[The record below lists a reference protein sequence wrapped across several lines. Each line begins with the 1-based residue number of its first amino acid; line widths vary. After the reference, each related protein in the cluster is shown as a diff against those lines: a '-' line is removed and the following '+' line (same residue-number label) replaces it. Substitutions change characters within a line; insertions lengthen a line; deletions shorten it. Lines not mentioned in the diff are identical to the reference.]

1 MDKMQ
6 YIPRII
12 DKIIGDYLADF
23 TAVHIRGPKWCGKTY
38 TAEHFAN
45 SEIKLNTKSQRDDF
59 DSMYYANPRLFLE
72 GAKPRLIDEWQ
83 LYPAIWDEVKNYAD
97 ETHLKNQFI
106 LTGSFS
112 PKAGTTNHTGSMR
125 IVKIDMTTMTLFE
138 SGDSTGQISLK
149 ELFDNPMQPISV
161 YLPDQKETINNLMVK
176 GGWPEGV
183 VNPPHNLLSYGR
195 QALNSICETD
205 IQEASGKE
213 LSPITTRVLLRS
225 LARTL
230 SQNVDNKTI
239 IEDVNKSGHPLSDST
254 FYDYYNALTR
264 LFVIKEIPAWCPNLR
279 SKTSIRSLPK
289 KEFFDPSLACA
300 ALGINS
306 EGLSK
311 DKRTRGFFFECLVG
325 RDLEV
330 YSKTIDGEISYY
342 RDRLGLE
349 CDFVI
354 HLPDGRYG
362 LFEVKSSDEQISEG
376 IKNLEKMMALIRA
389 YNDANPTN
397 TMELPTV
404 MAIITDGQYGYLSK
418 EGIYIIPISCLKN

>member
-311 DKRTRGFFFECLVG
+311 DKRTRVDCS
-325 RDLEV
+325 R
-330 YSKTIDGEISYY
+330 
-342 RDRLGLE
+342 
-349 CDFVI
+349 
-354 HLPDGRYG
+354 
-362 LFEVKSSDEQISEG
+362 
-376 IKNLEKMMALIRA
+376 KM
-389 YNDANPTN
+389 Y
-397 TMELPTV
+397 
-404 MAIITDGQYGYLSK
+404 
-418 EGIYIIPISCLKN
+418 

>member
-404 MAIITDGQYGYLSK
+404 RAIITDGQYGYLSK

>member
-1 MDKMQ
+1 
-6 YIPRII
+6 
-12 DKIIGDYLADF
+12 
-23 TAVHIRGPKWCGKTY
+23 
-38 TAEHFAN
+38 
-45 SEIKLNTKSQRDDF
+45 
-59 DSMYYANPRLFLE
+59 
-72 GAKPRLIDEWQ
+72 
-83 LYPAIWDEVKNYAD
+83 
-97 ETHLKNQFI
+97 
-106 LTGSFS
+106 
-112 PKAGTTNHTGSMR
+112 
-125 IVKIDMTTMTLFE
+125 
-138 SGDSTGQISLK
+138 
-149 ELFDNPMQPISV
+149 
-161 YLPDQKETINNLMVK
+161 
-176 GGWPEGV
+176 
-183 VNPPHNLLSYGR
+183 
-195 QALNSICETD
+195 
-205 IQEASGKE
+205 
-213 LSPITTRVLLRS
+213 
-225 LARTL
+225 
-230 SQNVDNKTI
+230 
-239 IEDVNKSGHPLSDST
+239 
-254 FYDYYNALTR
+254 

-404 MAIITDGQYGYLSK
+404 RAIITDGQYGYLSK

>member
-138 SGDSTGQISLK
+138 SGDYTGKIYLI

-161 YLPDQKETINNLMVK
+161 HLPDQKETINNLMVK

-404 MAIITDGQYGYLSK
+404 RAIITDGQYGYLSK

>member
-1 MDKMQ
+1 MKKDK
-6 YIPRII
+6 YIPRIV
-12 DKIIGDYLADF
+12 DCIIKNYLDDF

-38 TAEHFAN
+38 TSEYFAN
-45 SEIKLNTKSQRDDF
+45 SEIKLNTKSQREEF
-59 DSMYYANPRLFLE
+59 NRMYLANPKLFLE
-72 GAKPRLIDEWQ
+72 GEKPRLIDEWQ

-97 ETHLKNQFI
+97 ESHLKNQFI

-112 PKAGTTNHTGSMR
+112 PKSGSTNHTGSMR

-138 SGDSTGQISLK
+138 SGHSTGEVSLK
-149 ELFDNPMQPISV
+149 GLFDNPDKPISIF
-161 YLPDQKETINNLMVK
+161 LNKQKELINELIVR
-176 GGWPEGV
+176 GGWPEGI

-195 QALNSICETD
+195 QALISICETD
-205 IQEASGKE
+205 IQEASGKD
-213 LSPITTRVLLRS
+213 LSPTTTRVLLRS

-230 SQNVDNKTI
+230 SQNVDNATI
-239 IEDVNKSGHPLSDST
+239 IADVNKSGHPLSEST
-254 FYDYYNALTR
+254 FYDYYNALLR
-264 LFVIKEIPAWCPNLR
+264 LFVIKEIPAWCPNIR

-300 ALGINS
+300 ALGIGP

-311 DKRTRGFFFECLVG
+311 DPKTRGFFFECLVG

-330 YSKTIDGEISYY
+330 YSKPIDGEISYY

-362 LFEVKSSDEQISEG
+362 LFEVKSSDELISEG
-376 IKNLEKMMALIRA
+376 IANLEKMVKLIKE
-389 YNDANPTN
+389 YNKDNPKN
-397 TMELPTV
+397 TMPLPTIRV
-404 MAIITDGQYGYLSK
+404 VITDDQYGYLSN
-418 EGIYIIPISCLKN
+418 EGIFIIPIGCLKP